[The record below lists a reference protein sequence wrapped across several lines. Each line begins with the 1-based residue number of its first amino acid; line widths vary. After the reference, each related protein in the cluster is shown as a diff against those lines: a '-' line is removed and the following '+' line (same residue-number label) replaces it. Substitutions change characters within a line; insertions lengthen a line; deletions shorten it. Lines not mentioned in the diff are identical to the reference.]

1 MSDIQLLLV
10 GFFVLVI
17 IRVPI
22 AFAMILASVLVM
34 LHMDMPLTSV
44 ANNMYASINSFPL
57 LAVPFFMLLGQV
69 MNVGGV
75 TDRLVNVSN
84 AWVGHIRGGLGHV
97 NVLVSMLFAGLS
109 GSGASDTAGV
119 GSIMIPTMYKAGFSM
134 PFTVAITAASST
146 LGVIIPPSIM
156 MVLYGALAQISIGA
170 LFLAGIVPGVL
181 IGLSQMFYCW
191 MWSRRYGAPV
201 EKPLPY
207 RERLIITFKAIP
219 PLMLPL
225 IILGGI
231 TFGIYTATEAAAIAA
246 FLGLVLVLFV
256 YRETP
261 LRRLP
266 SIFSESCIHAAMPM
280 ICVAGA
286 GILGWLIA
294 YLDAPAQ
301 ISDWILSVT
310 NTYYGVFGMVVL
322 AMLVLGTFLSPVATV
337 VIFMP
342 IIQSLGQAANLEP
355 IHLGLIVNLT
365 LALGMVTPPYG
376 ICLLIASELGGISAP
391 RAFLSIVPMF
401 LLALGII
408 VAGIFWPDLFLCIP
422 KHFMP
427 GAFAH

>member
-1 MSDIQLLLV
+1 MSEIQLLIV
-10 GFFVLVI
+10 SFFVLVLV
-17 IRVPI
+17 RVPI
-22 AFAMILASVLVM
+22 AFAMILSSILVLWQ
-34 LHMDMPLTSV
+34 MDMPLTSV
-44 ANNMYASINSFPL
+44 ANHMYAGINSFPL

-69 MNVGGV
+69 MNAGGV

-119 GSIMIPTMYKAGFSM
+119 GSIMIPTMHRAGFSM

-170 LFLAGIVPGVL
+170 LFLAGIVPGLL

-191 MWSRRYGAPV
+191 LWSRKYGAPV
-201 EKPLPY
+201 EEPMPY
-207 RERLIITFKAIP
+207 KERFKETGRAIP
-219 PLMLPL
+219 PLLLPL

-246 FLGLVLVLFV
+246 FLGLVLVLLV

-261 LRRLP
+261 LRDIPKL
-266 SIFSESCIHAAMPM
+266 FSESCVHAAMPM

-301 ISDWILSVT
+301 ISGWILSVT
-310 NTYYGVFGMVVL
+310 SSYYGVFGLVVL
-322 AMLVLGTFLSPVATV
+322 AMLMLGTFLSPVATV

-342 IIQSLGQAANLEP
+342 IIQSLGEAAQLEP

-376 ICLLIASELGGISAP
+376 ICLLIASELGDISAP
-391 RAFLSIVPMF
+391 RAFLSILPMF
-401 LLALGII
+401 LLALGIV
-408 VAGIFWPDLFLCIP
+408 VAGIIFPDLFMCVP
-422 KHFMP
+422 KYFMP
-427 GAFAH
+427 SAFMY